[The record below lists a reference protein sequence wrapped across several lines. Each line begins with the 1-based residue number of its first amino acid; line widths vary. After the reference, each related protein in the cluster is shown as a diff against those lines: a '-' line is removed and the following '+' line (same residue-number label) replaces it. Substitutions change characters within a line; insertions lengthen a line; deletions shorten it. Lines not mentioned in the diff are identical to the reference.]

1 VQGPLGLNVLDDIV
15 MTSAGARLLGR
26 TTTERT
32 TLTVMLDARG
42 AGLALTL
49 VALRVAAL
57 PDLRATILVHSGPTR
72 SLPVLVALVAKRWGR
87 QRSAIAFGT

>member
-1 VQGPLGLNVLDDIV
+1 MQGPLDLNVLDDIV

-32 TLTVMLDARG
+32 TLTVTLDARG
-42 AGLALTL
+42 AGHALTL

-87 QRSAIAFGT
+87 QRSAIAFGA